1 MVTEEQIRESLD
13 GVLVPGPM
21 RSLTKMNLIRE
32 LTVSVQKVRVSLAS
46 AALGEGSRGG
56 LRGEVDEVI
65 RDLPDVK
72 EVETDFVEAKPAEVN
87 QVQHVVAVM
96 SGKGGVGKSLVSGL
110 LGLSMARQGLEGGIL
125 DARITG
131 PRS

>member
-32 LTVSVQKVRVSLAS
+32 LTVSDQKVRVSLAS
-46 AALGEGSRGG
+46 AALGEGTREW
-56 LRGEVDEVI
+56 LREKVDEVI

-87 QVQHVVAVM
+87 QVKPEAPGMRQR
-96 SGKGGVGKSLVSGL
+96 GGWG
-110 LGLSMARQGLEGGIL
+110 
-125 DARITG
+125 
-131 PRS
+131 